1 MTSIEKTGKTVEEAT
16 NAALLELGI
25 SADRAVIEV
34 VEEPSKGL
42 FGFLGGRPAKV
53 RVTVKPEAPA
63 VSEPVV
69 KTAAKTSAPKAAAS
83 LDDQPVRVAK
93 EFLTSIFANMKLKVM
108 IEKMTQED
116 GVLLNL
122 RGDDL
127 GILIGKH
134 GQTLDALQYLVN
146 LAANKDAE
154 NRVRIVL
161 DVEDYRKRRAETL
174 TQLAIRLADK
184 VKRRGERVV
193 LEPMSP
199 HERKIIHMALQ
210 GDARVN
216 TYSEGEEPFRKVV
229 IALKK

>member
-1 MTSIEKTGKTVEEAT
+1 MTSLEKTAKTVEDAT
-16 NAALLELGI
+16 NAALQELGV
-25 SADRAVIEV
+25 SRDRVEIEVIE
-34 VEEPSKGL
+34 EPTKGFL
-42 FGFLGGRPAKV
+42 GFLGGKPAKV
-53 RVTVKPEAPA
+53 RVTLKPEAPLA
-63 VSEPVV
+63 SVPAV
-69 KTAAKTSAPKAAAS
+69 KTAAAAPKVSAAS
-83 LDDQPVRVAK
+83 EEQPVRIAK

-154 NRVRIVL
+154 TRIRIVL

-184 VKRRGERVV
+184 VKRRGERVI

-210 GDARVN
+210 GDDRIN

>member
-1 MTSIEKTGKTVEEAT
+1 MTSLEKTGKTIDEAT
-16 NAALLELGI
+16 NAALQELGI
-25 SADRAVIEV
+25 SMDRAIVEVIE
-34 VEEPSKGL
+34 EPTKGL
-42 FGFLGGRPAKV
+42 FGFLGGKPAKV
-53 RVTVKPEAPA
+53 KVTVKPEVPAAPKA
-63 VSEPVV
+63 AEAP
-69 KTAAKTSAPKAAAS
+69 TAKAAAPKAAAGF
-83 LDDQPVRVAK
+83 DEQPVRVAK
-93 EFLTSIFANMKLKVM
+93 EFLHSIFANMKLKVM

-210 GDARVN
+210 GDNRIN

>member
-1 MTSIEKTGKTVEEAT
+1 MISVESYGKTVEEAILI
-16 NAALLELGI
+16 ALNELGV
-25 SADRAVIEV
+25 SRDRVEV
-34 VEEPSKGL
+34 VLLEEPSRGL
-42 FGFLGGRPAKV
+42 FRFLGGRPAKV
-53 RVTVKPEAPA
+53 RVTLKPEEPVADAPSEKPALPKETA
-63 VSEPVV
+63 VSE
-69 KTAAKTSAPKAAAS
+69 
-83 LDDQPVRVAK
+83 QPVTVAK
-93 EFLTSIFANMKLKVM
+93 EFLNNIFKHMKLKVA

-116 GVLLNL
+116 SVVLNL

-146 LAANKDAE
+146 LAANKDVE
-154 NRVRIVL
+154 HRVRIVV
-161 DVEDYRKRRAETL
+161 DVEDYRKRRADTL
-174 TQLAIRLADK
+174 TQLALRLADK

-193 LEPMSP
+193 LEPMIP

-210 GDARVN
+210 EDPKIQ

>member
-1 MTSIEKTGKTVEEAT
+1 MTSLEKTGKTIEDAT
-16 NAALLELGI
+16 QAALQELGI
-25 SADRAVIEV
+25 SLDRAQIEV
-34 VEEPSKGL
+34 LEEPSKG
-42 FGFLGGRPAKV
+42 FLGLIGGKPAKV
-53 RVTVKPEAPA
+53 RVTVKPEVPAPVAAPTPVKPAAPKAEA
-63 VSEPVV
+63 VSE
-69 KTAAKTSAPKAAAS
+69 
-83 LDDQPVRVAK
+83 DQPVTVAK
-93 EFLTSIFANMKLKVM
+93 EFLNNIFANMKLKVM
-108 IEKMTQED
+108 IEKMKQED
-116 GVLLNL
+116 GILLNL

-154 NRVRIVL
+154 TRIRIVL

-174 TQLAIRLADK
+174 TQLALRLADK

-210 GDARVN
+210 DDARIN
-216 TYSEGEEPFRKVV
+216 TYSEGDEPFRKVV